1 MTFYVWECKNCG
13 TRYTEGFSRVSKP
26 HIGMEFEIPC
36 PYGCRVRPGVSN
48 VSVMILKEI
57 KKERTPNGL

>member
-1 MTFYVWECKNCG
+1 MTLYVWECNYCH
-13 TRYTEGFSRVSKP
+13 TRYVEGFSRVSNP

-36 PYGCRVRPGVSN
+36 PYRCKVRPGVSN

-57 KKERTPNGL
+57 REKRRVNE